1 MRSQREKVDRLGVR
15 KEQGEEE
22 GGTGSI
28 RAEGDLQVGMTWVG
42 AALGPEVTQVISASW
57 GSCLR
62 PASHGHSSAHSAA
75 GLVMTAAVPGL
86 VGRREVKRTQHF
98 VKGPTTQGFGA
109 DPCRLG
115 LLPLPVVAA

>member
-42 AALGPEVTQVISASW
+42 AALGPEVTQVSYSA
-57 GSCLR
+57 
-62 PASHGHSSAHSAA
+62 
-75 GLVMTAAVPGL
+75 
-86 VGRREVKRTQHF
+86 RTKVSPVF
-98 VKGPTTQGFGA
+98 F
-109 DPCRLG
+109 
-115 LLPLPVVAA
+115 LLYFLLALKQVY